1 MINDPQIHESSVS
14 KINKVEA
21 IGKFLTKMRKAS
33 NYNQSLIEDLAKY
46 NLKNYREDLANSI
59 TEALTAK
66 FDLMMMVKVTSA
78 KKVLAAI
85 WVWYPD
91 DEYRAGLFNT
101 LDKFLIDRKYLICYQ
116 V

>member
-1 MINDPQIHESSVS
+1 MIQDPRPPESSVS

-33 NYNQSLIEDLAKY
+33 NYNQGLIEDLAKY
-46 NLKNYREDLANSI
+46 NLKNYREDLANAI

-66 FDLMMMVKVTSA
+66 FDLTMMIKVYSCH
-78 KKVLAAI
+78 KVLAAI

-91 DEYRAGLFNT
+91 DDYRAGLFNT
-101 LDKFLIDRKYLICYQ
+101 LDKFLVERKYSAYY
-116 V
+116 